1 MEVLNLK
8 AKDLT
13 IQKCIPRIKEK
24 NKAGKSM
31 LKKAQQLLAKK
42 CGTSEGDKTSDNMTL
57 HQYLDMYMQRLSDQA
72 MDAIVKLTKV
82 AQGTKIKKK
91 QPRIKADK

>member
-1 MEVLNLK
+1 
-8 AKDLT
+8 
-13 IQKCIPRIKEK
+13 
-24 NKAGKSM
+24 
-31 LKKAQQLLAKK
+31 
-42 CGTSEGDKTSDNMTL
+42 MTL

-72 MDAIVKLTKV
+72 MDAIVKLTEV